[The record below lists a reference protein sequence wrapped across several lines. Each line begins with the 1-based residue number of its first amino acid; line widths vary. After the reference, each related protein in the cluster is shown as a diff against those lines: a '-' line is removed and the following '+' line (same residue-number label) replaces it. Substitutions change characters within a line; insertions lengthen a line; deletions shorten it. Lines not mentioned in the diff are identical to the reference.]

1 MSLKHRF
8 FIMCGAFVA
17 GILIALLCELWPAL
31 SVLIPIGALLPLGG
45 VVWGVIS
52 IRCPHCGA
60 FLFRCYFTPYC
71 PHCGKDLDWH

>member
-8 FIMCGAFVA
+8 FIMCGAFAA

-31 SVLIPIGALLPLGG
+31 SVLIPIGDLLPLGG
-45 VVWGVIS
+45 VIWGVIS

>member
-45 VVWGVIS
+45 VIWGVIS
-52 IRCPHCGA
+52 IRCPHCG
-60 FLFRCYFTPYC
+60 
-71 PHCGKDLDWH
+71 KDLDWH

>member
-45 VVWGVIS
+45 VIWGVIS

-71 PHCGKDLDWH
+71 PHCGQDLDWH

>member
-45 VVWGVIS
+45 VIWGVIS

-60 FLFRCYFTPYC
+60 FLFRCYFTLYC

>member
-31 SVLIPIGALLPLGG
+31 SVLISIGALLPLGG
-45 VVWGVIS
+45 VIWGVIS

>member
-1 MSLKHRF
+1 MSLKRRF
-8 FIMCGAFVA
+8 FIICGAFVA

-45 VVWGVIS
+45 VIWGVIS

>member
-8 FIMCGAFVA
+8 FIMCGASVA

-45 VVWGVIS
+45 VIWGVIS

>member
-17 GILIALLCELWPAL
+17 GILVALLCELWPAL

-45 VVWGVIS
+45 VIWGVIS

>member
-31 SVLIPIGALLPLGG
+31 SVLIPIGALLPVGG
-45 VVWGVIS
+45 IVWGVIS

>member
-45 VVWGVIS
+45 VIWGVIS

-71 PHCGKDLDWH
+71 PHCSKDLDWH

>member
-45 VVWGVIS
+45 VIWGVIS

>member
-45 VVWGVIS
+45 VIWGVIS

-60 FLFRCYFTPYC
+60 FLFRCYLTPYC

>member
-45 VVWGVIS
+45 VIWGVIS

-71 PHCGKDLDWH
+71 PHCGKELDWS

>member
-1 MSLKHRF
+1 MSPKHRF

-45 VVWGVIS
+45 VIWGVIS

>member
-17 GILIALLCELWPAL
+17 GMLIALLCELWPAL

-45 VVWGVIS
+45 VIWGVIS

>member
-45 VVWGVIS
+45 VIWGVIS

-60 FLFRCYFTPYC
+60 FLFPCYFTPYC

>member
-45 VVWGVIS
+45 VIWGVIS

-71 PHCGKDLDWH
+71 PPCGKDLDWH

>member
-45 VVWGVIS
+45 VIWGVIS

-71 PHCGKDLDWH
+71 PHRGKDLDWH

>member
-17 GILIALLCELWPAL
+17 GILIALLSELWPAL

-45 VVWGVIS
+45 VIWGVIS

>member
-17 GILIALLCELWPAL
+17 GILIALLCELWPAF

-45 VVWGVIS
+45 VIWGVIS

>member
-31 SVLIPIGALLPLGG
+31 SVQIPIGALLPLGG
-45 VVWGVIS
+45 VIWGVIS

>member
-1 MSLKHRF
+1 MWLKHRF

-45 VVWGVIS
+45 VIWGVIS

>member
-45 VVWGVIS
+45 VIWGVIS
-52 IRCPHCGA
+52 IRCIFVPLLLYALLPALRQGS
-60 FLFRCYFTPYC
+60 
-71 PHCGKDLDWH
+71 

>member
-17 GILIALLCELWPAL
+17 GILIALLCEVWPAL

-45 VVWGVIS
+45 VIWGVIS

>member
-45 VVWGVIS
+45 VIWGVIS

-60 FLFRCYFTPYC
+60 FLFRCYLTPYC
-71 PHCGKDLDWH
+71 PHCGKELDWS

>member
-45 VVWGVIS
+45 VIWGVIS

-71 PHCGKDLDWH
+71 PHCGKDLDWS